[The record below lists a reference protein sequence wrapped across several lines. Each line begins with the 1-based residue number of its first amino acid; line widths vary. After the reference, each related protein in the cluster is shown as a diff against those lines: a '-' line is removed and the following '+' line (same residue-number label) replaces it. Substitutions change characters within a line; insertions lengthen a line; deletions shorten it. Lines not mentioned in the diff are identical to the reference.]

1 VIVSS
6 VSLAAA
12 VSSWHQLSFLDKDR
26 NSDHNGLVQKSPE
39 QWLEDV
45 AAEKKQGILK
55 LFLGYA
61 PGVGKTY
68 AMLSEGIRRYSRGED
83 VAIGVVETHGRKGVA
98 DLVAKLE
105 TVPRKQIEY
114 KGTEFSEMDVDA
126 ILARKPAVVLVDELA
141 HTNIESSKYAKRYQD
156 VMDLL
161 DAKIDVLST
170 VNVQHIES
178 LNPLVERI
186 TGVHVRETVPDW
198 VIQRAEE
205 IVMSDLTPEAL
216 QTRMRRGDIYPPDRA
231 ERALGNFF
239 RRGNL
244 IALRELALRQV
255 TQVVDRSLEAHW
267 AREHAEPNVAVH
279 EKIAVCISSNPVAQY
294 LIARGGRMAH
304 GIDADFFVVYVD
316 SPDDQDPD
324 NRRTLQENIRF
335 AENLGATAVRL
346 SRGNI
351 AERVAEFVREK
362 HITHV
367 VFGRSAQEGWR
378 KYLYLTVIQK
388 FLRHAPPID
397 VHIVTQ
403 EAK

>member
-1 VIVSS
+1 M
-6 VSLAAA
+6 L
-12 VSSWHQLSFLDKDR
+12 FLDK
-26 NSDHNGLVQKSPE
+26 SSFADHNDSVQKRPE
-39 QWLEDV
+39 QWLEEV
-45 AAEKKQGILK
+45 ASEKKQGIFK

-68 AMLSEGIRRYSRGED
+68 SMLSEGIRRYSRGED
-83 VAIGVVETHGRKGVA
+83 VVVGLIETHGRRGVA
-98 DLVAKLE
+98 DLMAKLE
-105 TVPRKQIEY
+105 AVPRREVEY
-114 KGTEFSEMDVDA
+114 KGTIFTEMDVDA
-126 ILARKPAVVLVDELA
+126 ILARKPAVVLIDELA
-141 HTNIESSKYAKRYQD
+141 HTNIEGSKHPKRYQD
-156 VMDLL
+156 VIDLL
-161 DAKIDVLST
+161 DAKIDVVST

-186 TGVHVRETVPDW
+186 TGIHVRETVPDW

-216 QTRMRRGDIYPPDRA
+216 QTRMKRGDIYPLDRA

-255 TQVVDRSLEAHW
+255 AQVVDESLEAHW
-267 AREHAEPNVAVH
+267 TREGLQPAVTVR
-279 EKIAVCISSNPVAQY
+279 EKIAVAVSSNPVAQY

-304 GIDADFFVVYVD
+304 GIDAEFYVVYVD
-316 SPDDQDPD
+316 SPEDQIED

-335 AENLGATAVRL
+335 AENMGAIVVRL
-346 SRGNI
+346 ARGNI

-367 VFGRSAQEGWR
+367 IFGRSAQEGWR